1 MSNRLVGETSP
12 YLLQHADNPVDWWP
26 WTQAAF
32 EEARRRGVPVLLS
45 VGYSSCHWCHVMA
58 HESFEDEATAAL
70 LNEHFVSVKV
80 DREERPDVDAVYME
94 AVQAA
99 TGQGGWPMTVFL
111 TPDAEPFYFGTYFPP
126 EPRHGMPS
134 FRQVLDGVR
143 QAWEGRR
150 GEVAEV
156 AAKIARDLGER
167 EIGLGD
173 GERPG
178 EQEQAQALLGL
189 TREYDER
196 YGGFGGA
203 PKFPPSM
210 VLEFLLRHHA
220 RTGAEGALQMALD
233 TAERMA
239 RGGIYDQ
246 LGGGFARYSVDREWV
261 VPHFEKMLYDNAL
274 LCRVYAHLWRSTGS
288 ESARRVALETADFM
302 VRELGTEHGAF
313 ASALDAD
320 SADAEG
326 RHVEGAYYVWTPA
339 ELREVLGEQDAEL
352 AATYYGV
359 TEEGTF
365 EEGASVLQL
374 PVTET
379 VVDAERVASVRERL
393 LDARSRRPAPAR
405 DDKVVAAWN
414 GLAIAALAETGAYF
428 DRPDLVEAAV
438 RAADVLVRLHMDD
451 AARLLRTSKD
461 GRPGSNAG
469 VLEDYADVAE
479 GFLTLASVT
488 GEGVWLE
495 FAGFLLDHVL
505 ARFTGEGGALYDT
518 ASDAEQLIRRPQD
531 PTDNATPSGWTAAA
545 GALLSYAA
553 QTGSEPH
560 RTAAERALG
569 VVKALGPKV
578 PRFVGWGLAVA
589 EAALDG
595 PREVAVV
602 GAEGDPLRELLH
614 RTALLGTAPGAVVA
628 VGEPVPSATEPTP
641 PTSDPATTSGP
652 ESATEPAPPATEPEP
667 PTTSEPGPAPESAP
681 TPSGTAQGVTEG
693 PKPPSRK
700 RVDVR
705 EVELPLLADRVL
717 VRGRAAAYVCRDFTC
732 DAPTT
737 DPTLLADA
745 LGVRVD
751 VNDGDIRST

>member
-1 MSNRLVGETSP
+1 MPNRLAHETSP
-12 YLLQHADNPVDWWP
+12 YLLQHADNPVAWWP
-26 WTQAAF
+26 WSAEAF
-32 EEARRRGVPVLLS
+32 DEARRTNKPVLLS

-58 HESFEDEATAAL
+58 HESFEDHPTADY
-70 LNEHFVSVKV
+70 LNEHFVSIKV

-126 EPRHGMPS
+126 APRHGMPS
-134 FRQVLDGVR
+134 FRQVLEGVR
-143 QAWEGRR
+143 SAWTDRR
-150 GEVAEV
+150 DEVAEV
-156 AAKIARDLGER
+156 AGKITRDLSQR
-167 EIGLGD
+167 EIDYGST
-173 GERPG
+173 EAPG
-178 EQEQAQALLGL
+178 EEELSRALLGL
-189 TREYDER
+189 TREYDPQR
-196 YGGFGGA
+196 GGFGGA

-210 VLEFLLRHHA
+210 ALEFLLRHHA
-220 RTGAEGALQMALD
+220 RTGAEGALEMARD
-233 TAERMA
+233 TCERMA

-246 LGGGFARYSVDREWV
+246 LAGGFARYSVDREWT

-288 ESARRVALETADFM
+288 ELARRVAVETADFI
-302 VRELGTEHGAF
+302 VRELRTDQGGF

-320 SADAEG
+320 SDDG
-326 RHVEGAYYVWTPA
+326 SGKHVEGAYYVWTPA
-339 ELREVLGEQDAEL
+339 QLTEVLGEEDGGL
-352 AATYYGV
+352 AAQYFGV
-359 TEEGTF
+359 TEDGTF
-365 EEGASVLQL
+365 EEGQSVLQL
-374 PVTET
+374 PQHEGVF
-379 VVDAERVASVRERL
+379 DAAKIESVKSRL
-393 LDARSRRPAPAR
+393 LDARSRRPAPGR

-438 RAADVLVRLHMDD
+438 SAADLLVRLHLDEH
-451 AARLLRTSKD
+451 AKLARTSKD
-461 GRPGSNAG
+461 GQVGANAG

-479 GFLTLASVT
+479 GFLALASVT

-505 ARFTGEGGALYDT
+505 AGFVDESGALYDT

-553 QTGSEPH
+553 QTGAEPH

-569 VVKALGPKV
+569 VVKALGPRV
-578 PRFVGWGLAVA
+578 PRFIGWGLAVA
-589 EAALDG
+589 EAYLDG

-602 GAEGDPLRELLH
+602 GPSLTDEGTKALH

-628 VGEPVPSATEPTP
+628 FGVAG
-641 PTSDPATTSGP
+641 SD
-652 ESATEPAPPATEPEP
+652 
-667 PTTSEPGPAPESAP
+667 
-681 TPSGTAQGVTEG
+681 
-693 PKPPSRK
+693 
-700 RVDVR
+700 
-705 EVELPLLADRVL
+705 ELPLLADRPL
-717 VRGRAAAYVCRDFTC
+717 VDGGPAAYVCRNFTC

-737 DPTLLADA
+737 DPERLSTA
-745 LGVRVD
+745 LNR
-751 VNDGDIRST
+751 

>member
-1 MSNRLVGETSP
+1 MANRLAHETSP

-26 WTQAAF
+26 WSDEAFAQAR
-32 EEARRRGVPVLLS
+32 ERNVPVLLS
-45 VGYSSCHWCHVMA
+45 VGYASCHWCHVMA
-58 HESFEDEATAAL
+58 HESFEDRATADY

-134 FRQVLDGVR
+134 FRQLLQGVH
-143 QAWEGRR
+143 QAWEERR
-150 GEVAEV
+150 EEVTEVAG
-156 AAKIARDLGER
+156 KIVRDLAGR
-167 EIGLGD
+167 EISYGD
-173 GERPG
+173 AQLPG
-178 EQEQAQALLGL
+178 EEQQAQALLGL
-189 TREYDER
+189 TREYDAQR
-196 YGGFGGA
+196 GGFGGA

-220 RTGAEGALQMALD
+220 RTGAEGALQMARD

-246 LGGGFARYSVDREWV
+246 LGGGFARYSVDRDWV
-261 VPHFEKMLYDNAL
+261 TPHFEKMLYDNAL

-288 ESARRVALETADFM
+288 ELARRVALETADFM
-302 VRELGTEHGAF
+302 VRELGTPEGGF

-320 SADAEG
+320 SDDGSG
-326 RHVEGAYYVWTPA
+326 RHVEGAYYVWTP
-339 ELREVLGEQDAEL
+339 EQLREVLGEQDAEL
-352 AATYYGV
+352 AARYFGV

-374 PVTET
+374 PQQDEVF
-379 VVDAERVASVRERL
+379 DADRIGGAGGVRERL
-393 LDARSRRPAPAR
+393 LAARGARPAPGR

-428 DRPDLVEAAV
+428 DRPDLTEAAV
-438 RAADVLVRLHMDD
+438 AAADLLVRVHLDD
-451 AARLLRTSKD
+451 HARIARTSKD
-461 GRPGSNAG
+461 GRVGANAG

-479 GFLTLASVT
+479 GFLALASVT

-495 FAGFLLDHVL
+495 FAGLLLDHVL
-505 ARFTGEGGALYDT
+505 ARFTDPETGALYDT
-518 ASDAEQLIRRPQD
+518 ASDAERLIRRPQD
-531 PTDNATPSGWTAAA
+531 PTDNAVPSGWTAAA
-545 GALLSYAA
+545 GALLGYAA
-553 QTGSEPH
+553 QTGSAPH

-569 VVKALGPKV
+569 VVKSLGPRV

-602 GAEGDPLRELLH
+602 GPALDDPATAALH
-614 RTALLGTAPGAVVA
+614 RRALLGVAPGAVVA
-628 VGEPVPSATEPTP
+628 VG
-641 PTSDPATTSGP
+641 
-652 ESATEPAPPATEPEP
+652 
-667 PTTSEPGPAPESAP
+667 APE
-681 TPSGTAQGVTEG
+681 GDEF
-693 PKPPSRK
+693 
-700 RVDVR
+700 
-705 EVELPLLADRVL
+705 PLLADRPL
-717 VRGRAAAYVCRDFTC
+717 VGGEPAAYVCRNFTC
-732 DAPTT
+732 EAPTT
-737 DPTLLADA
+737 DPDRLSTA
-745 LGVRVD
+745 LG
-751 VNDGDIRST
+751 G

>member
-1 MSNRLVGETSP
+1 MANRLAHETSP

-26 WTQAAF
+26 WSAEAF

-58 HESFEDEATAAL
+58 HESFEDQETADY

-126 EPRHGMPS
+126 APRHGMPS
-134 FRQVLDGVR
+134 FRQVLEGVR
-143 QAWEGRR
+143 HAWTDRR
-150 GEVAEV
+150 DEVAEV
-156 AAKIARDLGER
+156 AGKIVRDLAGR
-167 EIGLGD
+167 EISY
-173 GERPG
+173 GEGVAPG
-178 EQEQAQALLGL
+178 EQETAQALLGL
-189 TREYDER
+189 TREYDQQR
-196 YGGFGGA
+196 GGFGGA

-210 VLEFLLRHHA
+210 VIEFLLRHHA
-220 RTGAEGALQMALD
+220 RTGAEGALQMARD
-233 TAERMA
+233 TCERMA

-246 LGGGFARYSVDREWV
+246 LGGGFARYSVDRDWI

-288 ESARRVALETADFM
+288 ELARRVALETADFM
-302 VRELGTEHGAF
+302 VRELRTAEGGF

-320 SADAEG
+320 SDDGTG
-326 RHVEGAYYVWTPA
+326 RHVEGAYYVWTP
-339 ELREVLGEQDAEL
+339 EQLREVLGAEDAE
-352 AATYYGV
+352 AAAHYFGV
-359 TEEGTF
+359 TDEGTF

-374 PVTET
+374 PQHEGVF
-379 VVDAERVASVRERL
+379 DAEKVASIKERL
-393 LDARSRRPAPAR
+393 SAARAERPAPGR

-428 DRPDLVEAAV
+428 DRPDLVDAALA
-438 RAADVLVRLHMDD
+438 AADLLVRLHLDD
-451 AARLLRTSKD
+451 RARLARTSKD
-461 GRPGSNAG
+461 GHVGANAG

-479 GFLTLASVT
+479 GFLALASVT

-505 ARFTGEGGALYDT
+505 VRFADPESGALYDT
-518 ASDAEQLIRRPQD
+518 AADAEQLIRRPQD
-531 PTDNATPSGWTAAA
+531 PTDNAVPSGWSAAA

-553 QTGSEPH
+553 HTGSEPH

-569 VVKALGPKV
+569 VVKALGPRV
-578 PRFVGWGLAVA
+578 PRFIGWGLAAA
-589 EAALDG
+589 EALLDG

-602 GAEGDPLRELLH
+602 GRDGDDPVAAELH

-628 VGEPVPSATEPTP
+628 RGALGSGEF
-641 PTSDPATTSGP
+641 
-652 ESATEPAPPATEPEP
+652 
-667 PTTSEPGPAPESAP
+667 
-681 TPSGTAQGVTEG
+681 
-693 PKPPSRK
+693 
-700 RVDVR
+700 
-705 EVELPLLADRVL
+705 PLLVDRVL
-717 VRGRAAAYVCRDFTC
+717 VGGAATAYVCRGFVCELPVTGVE
-732 DAPTT
+732 
-737 DPTLLADA
+737 A
-745 LGVRVD
+745 LRERV
-751 VNDGDIRST
+751 TP